1 MASQAPGARQTGAP
15 VELDGIDTDE
25 PSIARSDDAVLGGKD
40 NYAIDRE
47 VRDQLLTVAPELG
60 ALARDNRAFLIR
72 ATRFLAATAGIEQF
86 LDCGSGLPTAENT
99 HDAARRVNA
108 DARVIYVD
116 NDPVC
121 AAHGRALLDD
131 QDHVRFVE
139 ADLARP
145 ERLLADPTVRT
156 TLDLE
161 KPLALYQVGTLH
173 HLPDEDDPAAIM
185 AEYIEALPSGS
196 YVVLSHFYHP
206 GEADPALSELATR
219 LEATFLHSPMG
230 TGRFRTHD
238 EIAAYLD
245 GVELLPPGLVYLNDW
260 WPDGPQPTE
269 LDPVR
274 NLMIGAVGVK
284 R

>member
-1 MASQAPGARQTGAP
+1 MASQAPRAQETASP
-15 VELDGIDTDE
+15 VELGGIDTNE
-25 PSIARSDDAVLGGKD
+25 PSIARSYDAVLGGKD

-108 DARVIYVD
+108 DARVVYID

-131 QDHVRFVE
+131 QDHVRFIE
-139 ADLARP
+139 ADLAAP
-145 ERLLADPTVRT
+145 ERLLADPTVGT
-156 TLDLE
+156 TLDLNQ
-161 KPLALYQVGTLH
+161 PFALYQVGTLH
-173 HLPDEDDPAAIM
+173 HLPDADDPAAIM
-185 AEYIEALPSGS
+185 AEYIDALPSGS

-206 GEADPALSELATR
+206 GEAEPGLSKLATR
-219 LEATFLHSPMG
+219 LEASFLHSPMG

-238 EIAAYLD
+238 ET
-245 GVELLPPGLVYLNDW
+245 PPTSTGSTCCRPAW
-260 WPDGPQPTE
+260 CISTTGGRTARSRPSSTPSATS
-269 LDPVR
+269 
-274 NLMIGAVGVK
+274 
-284 R
+284 